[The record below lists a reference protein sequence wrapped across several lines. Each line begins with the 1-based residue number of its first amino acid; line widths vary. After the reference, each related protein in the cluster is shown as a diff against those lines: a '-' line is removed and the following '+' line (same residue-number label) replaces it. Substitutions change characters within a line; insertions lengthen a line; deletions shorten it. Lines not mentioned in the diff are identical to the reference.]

1 MLFNVKQERI
11 DVDSFSSF
19 NIETMFETMNGTVLF
34 RIRHGMGNGESECMK
49 GCLEGIFTECWCV
62 WP

>member
-1 MLFNVKQERI
+1 MLIVS
-11 DVDSFSSF
+11 VVL
-19 NIETMFETMNGTVLF
+19 NIETILGTINGTVLF

-49 GCLEGIFTECWCV
+49 GCLEGIFTECWCA